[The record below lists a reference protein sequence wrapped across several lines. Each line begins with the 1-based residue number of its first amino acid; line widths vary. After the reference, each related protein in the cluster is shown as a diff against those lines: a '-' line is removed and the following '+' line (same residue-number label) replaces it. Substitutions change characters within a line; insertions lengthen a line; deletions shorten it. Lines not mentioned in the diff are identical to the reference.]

1 MNTSNTKTSAMRET
15 VLQGW
20 MATMPTNVTAE
31 QREQAAKS
39 CERRANSG
47 QRTPFHGTELTADEL
62 REIARRLRAQG
73 A

>member
-1 MNTSNTKTSAMRET
+1 MRET
-15 VLQGW
+15 VLQEW
-20 MATMPTNVTAE
+20 MATMPANVTAE

-62 REIARRLRAQG
+62 RAQSN
-73 A
+73 